1 MNESHRT
8 MNESEEKSSVLCEDK
23 KSIVI
28 DGKEIASIIESELLQ
43 RIQDLKKLDWVPSL
57 AVIVASDRHDT
68 QTYIRMKQQKAE
80 KLGIIFNLYKFDN
93 TVTEIELITLINS
106 LNSTNGIHGIIVQL
120 PLPEHINKN
129 NVTSKISLEKD
140 VDGFHETNMGK
151 LALAGY
157 NPNFIPC
164 TPRGV
169 WKMMKMNN
177 IDVKGKHVVI
187 LGKSNIVGLPMA
199 MLMIKKDATV
209 TVCNVDTPEDMEIEL
224 VKKADILISAVGKAF
239 LVKEHWIKEG
249 AIVIDIGINSVQDK
263 KYKSGYKLVG
273 DVDFENVKKHTKMI
287 TPVPGGVGPLTVI
300 MLMKATIE
308 SCEKHFASFHF
319 PYTQ

>member
-1 MNESHRT
+1 MDLNNNEHSK
-8 MNESEEKSSVLCEDK
+8 NP
-23 KSIVI
+23 III
-28 DGKEIASIIESELLQ
+28 DGKEIASVIESELLQ
-43 RIQDLKKLDWVPSL
+43 RIERLKVNGIVPGL
-57 AVIVASDRHDT
+57 AVITASDRHDT
-68 QTYIRMKQQKAE
+68 STYVKMKQQKAE
-80 KLGIIFNLYKFDN
+80 KLGIMFKLYKLD
-93 TVTEIELITLINS
+93 VSVDEDQLIDLIKN
-106 LNSTNGIHGIIVQL
+106 LNQNNDIHGIIVQL
-120 PLPEHINKN
+120 PLPNHINKN

-169 WKMMKMNN
+169 WKMIKMNN

-209 TVCNVDTPEDMEIEL
+209 TVCNIDTPEDLEIEL

-239 LVKEHWIKEG
+239 LVKESWVKDG
-249 AIVIDIGINSVQDK
+249 VIVIDVGINSIPDS
-263 KYKSGYKLVG
+263 KYKSGFKLVG
-273 DVDFENVKKHTKMI
+273 DVDFENVKKRAKMI

-308 SCEKHFASFHF
+308 SCEKHLPTLESKNI
-319 PYTQ
+319 

>member
-1 MNESHRT
+1 MNEPF
-8 MNESEEKSSVLCEDK
+8 
-23 KSIVI
+23 II
-28 DGKEIASIIESELLQ
+28 DGKEISLQIESELLQ
-43 RIQDLKKLDWVPSL
+43 RIEKLKSSGLIPGL
-57 AVIVASDRHDT
+57 AVITASDRHDT
-68 QTYIRMKQQKAE
+68 STYVRMKQQKAE
-80 KLGIIFNLYKFDN
+80 KLGMIFNLYKLDSSVQEN
-93 TVTEIELITLINS
+93 VLIELINN
-106 LNSTNGIHGIIVQL
+106 LNQNNDIHGIIVQL
-120 PLPEHINKN
+120 PLPDHINKN

-209 TVCNVDTPEDMEIEL
+209 TVCNVDTPEDLEIDL

-239 LVKEHWIKEG
+239 LVKESWVKDG
-249 AIVIDIGINSVQDK
+249 VIIIDVGINSVPDLK
-263 KYKSGYKLVG
+263 LKSGFKLVG
-273 DVDFENVKKHTKMI
+273 DVDFDNVKKHAKMI

-308 SCEKHFASFHF
+308 SCEKQFKRLLMSE
-319 PYTQ
+319 TIVTKN

>member
-1 MNESHRT
+1 MDPDNCNKQNSLQ
-8 MNESEEKSSVLCEDK
+8 SVEGLSNIEDEPA
-23 KSIVI
+23 II
-28 DGKEIASIIESELLQ
+28 INGKEISAIIEVELLQ
-43 RIQDLKKLDWVPSL
+43 RIEKLKLYGLVPGL
-57 AVIVASDRHDT
+57 AVIIASNRHDT
-68 QTYIRMKQQKAE
+68 DTYVRMKQQKAE
-80 KLGIIFNLYKFDN
+80 KLGILFKLYKLDV
-93 TVTEIELITLINS
+93 TVPEDELISLIKTLNHDPE
-106 LNSTNGIHGIIVQL
+106 IHGIIVQL
-120 PLPEHINKN
+120 PLPDHINKN
-129 NVTSKISLEKD
+129 NVTSKISLDKD

-209 TVCNVDTPEDMEIEL
+209 TVCNVDTPEDLEIDL
-224 VKKADILISAVGKAF
+224 VRKADILISAVGKAF
-239 LVKEHWIKEG
+239 LVKEDWIKRG
-249 AIVIDIGINSVQDK
+249 AIVIDVGINSIPDAN
-263 KYKSGYKLVG
+263 YKSGFKLVG
-273 DVDFENVKKHTKMI
+273 DVDFENVKKRAKMI

-308 SCEKHFASFHF
+308 SCDRKL
-319 PYTQ
+319 

>member
-1 MNESHRT
+1 MDT
-8 MNESEEKSSVLCEDK
+8 
-23 KSIVI
+23 IVI
-28 DGKEIASIIESELLQ
+28 SGKEIAATIETELLQ
-43 RIQDLKKLDWVPSL
+43 RIEALKRKNVTPCL
-57 AVIVASDRHDT
+57 AVIVATNRHDT
-68 QTYIRMKQQKAE
+68 ETYIRMKQQKAE
-80 KLGIIFNLYKFDN
+80 QLGLIFQLYKMDA
-93 TVTEIELITLINS
+93 TVSENDLISLINK
-106 LNSTNGIHGIIVQL
+106 LNYMDEIHGIIVQL
-120 PLPEHINKN
+120 PLPDHIDKT
-129 NVTSKISLEKD
+129 NVTSKICLDKD

-169 WKMMKMNN
+169 WKMMKMQN

-209 TVCNVDTPEDMEIEL
+209 TVCNVDTPEELEIDL
-224 VKKADILISAVGKAF
+224 VRKADILITAVGKAF
-239 LVKEHWIKEG
+239 LVKEDWIKEG
-249 AIVIDIGINSVQDK
+249 SIVIDIGINSIPDA
-263 KYKSGYKLVG
+263 KYKSGFKLVG

-308 SCEKHFASFHF
+308 SCEKHSI
-319 PYTQ
+319 